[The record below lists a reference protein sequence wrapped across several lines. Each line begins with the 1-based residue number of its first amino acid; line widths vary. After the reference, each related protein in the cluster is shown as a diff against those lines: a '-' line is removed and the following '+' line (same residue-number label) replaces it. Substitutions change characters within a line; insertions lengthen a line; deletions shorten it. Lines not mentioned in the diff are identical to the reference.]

1 MKTSVIHI
9 NGLGTPQEQSIWPG
23 SISSQYHEKHSS
35 LHPPKSFNI
44 YTQATN
50 LQVRH
55 QHSRTATE
63 SKGIQWACLQ
73 GTYTGFIFNMTIH
86 TLPTLSSATRMSL
99 PGLCVQRICL
109 PETPCLQLRWLMSL
123 QPPRRCMGKS
133 EGTNSPGWLI
143 SNMAPTYKSLFEIRF
158 DS

>member
-9 NGLGTPQEQSIWPG
+9 NGLCTPQEQSIWLG
-23 SISSQYHEKHSS
+23 SSQYHEKHSS
-35 LHPPKSFNI
+35 LHPTNLST
-44 YTQATN
+44 YTQVTN

-55 QHSRTATE
+55 QHNRNATE

-73 GTYTGFIFNMTIH
+73 GTYTGFIFNMMI
-86 TLPTLSSATRMSL
+86 LVYIP
-99 PGLCVQRICL
+99 C
-109 PETPCLQLRWLMSL
+109 TPCPQPPECPCLCTKDLSAGNSMPAAEVMSL
-123 QPPRRCMGKS
+123 QTPRRCMGKS

-143 SNMAPTYKSLFEIRF
+143 WNMAPTYKSLFEIRF